1 MCEIDSGLFSKN
13 FAFPLDFFKTLWYS
27 VVLQGGGNMAK
38 ITIEELYHGEKYNV
52 MGNAVAELMT
62 EGKETNDTRTAF
74 ELLIVKHI
82 MLAVQKM
89 QASGDTVQL

>member
-1 MCEIDSGLFSKN
+1 
-13 FAFPLDFFKTLWYS
+13 
-27 VVLQGGGNMAK
+27 
-38 ITIEELYHGEKYNV
+38 